1 MNASANQMRDYVK
14 KHNML
19 TGYKPG
25 PYDAFYGYV
34 EVSSYEK
41 LVAISTEPYMY
52 VDFVTDGF
60 VTEMGFTVSLN
71 LRPTSM

>member
-14 KHNML
+14 QHNML

-25 PYDAFYGYV
+25 PYDAFYGDV